1 MHALHLAAGPH
12 ELSGPAGLAAAL
24 MSFLGRVL
32 GGPGLGIA
40 NCLDSIFPFLPSEVI
55 LPLGGLSVSQGH
67 MSLLGAVLWATLGSM
82 VGGVVMYYLGA
93 WLGHERT
100 RQLAARIPLVKL
112 EEVDRTDA
120 WFAKHGT
127 KAVFFGRMVP
137 LFRGLISIPAGVQ
150 RMPLARFVAYTTAG
164 SLIWNTAFII
174 AGYQLGE
181 NWYLVEQYFGVVSTT
196 VGVLVAAAVAY
207 FVVSR
212 VVRRRRERAARRSAA
227 DPDDDASTEVIQQV
241 R

>member
-1 MHALHLAAGPH
+1 MHVLHLAAGEPQ
-12 ELSGPAGLAAAL
+12 LSGPAGLAAEV
-24 MSFLGRVL
+24 MNVLGRAL

-40 NCLDSIFPFLPSEVI
+40 NGLDSIFPFLPSEVI

-67 MSLLGAVLWATLGSM
+67 MTLVGAILWATLGSM
-82 VGGVVMYYLGA
+82 VGGTIMYYLGA

-100 RQLAARIPLVKL
+100 RALAARIPLVKP

-127 KAVFFGRMVP
+127 KAVFFGRMLP

-150 RMPLARFVAYTTAG
+150 RMPLLKFISYTTAG
-164 SLIWNTAFII
+164 SLVWNAVFIV
-174 AGYQLGE
+174 AGYALGE
-181 NWYLVEQYFGVVSTT
+181 NWYLVDRYFAPVSTA
-196 VGVLVAAAVAY
+196 VAVLVGLAIGY

-212 VVRRRRERAARRSAA
+212 LVRRRRERRAAGESE
-227 DPDDDASTEVIQQV
+227 PSDDAPTEVIERV

>member
-1 MHALHLAAGPH
+1 MHALHLAAGSP
-12 ELSGPAGLAAAL
+12 ELSGAAGLAASV
-24 MSFLGRVL
+24 MNVLGAAL

-40 NCLDSIFPFLPSEVI
+40 NGLDSIFPFLPSEVI

-67 MSLLGAVLWATLGSM
+67 MTLVGAILWATLGSM
-82 VGGVVMYYLGA
+82 VGGVIMYYLGA

-100 RQLAARIPLVKL
+100 RQLAAKIPLVKL
-112 EEVDRTDA
+112 HEVDKTDA
-120 WFAKHGT
+120 WFARHGT
-127 KAVFFGRMVP
+127 KAVFFGRMMP

-150 RMPLARFVAYTTAG
+150 RMPLARFVVYTTAG
-164 SLIWNTAFII
+164 SLIWNTAFIV

-196 VGVLVAAAVAY
+196 VGVLVAAAVGY
-207 FVVSR
+207 FVVTR
-212 VVRRRRERAARRSAA
+212 LVRHRRERQQAEQLAEA
-227 DPDDDASTEVIQQV
+227 PTEVIERV